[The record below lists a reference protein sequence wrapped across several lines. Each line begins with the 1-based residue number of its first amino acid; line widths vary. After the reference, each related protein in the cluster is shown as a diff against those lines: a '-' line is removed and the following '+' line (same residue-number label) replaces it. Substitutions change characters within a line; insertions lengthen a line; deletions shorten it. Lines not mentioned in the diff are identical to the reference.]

1 MSQGSNSTETI
12 TLLFTDLVG
21 STELM
26 AGLEADVADTVRRD
40 HFARLQACVDR
51 AGGRLVKN
59 LGDGVM
65 AVFGSS
71 SAAIECA
78 VGMQQDV
85 ERAARRHGV
94 ALRIRI
100 GVAAGD
106 VLVEDGDCF
115 GSPVVEG
122 ARLCDLAKGG
132 QILATEIVGRMASGR
147 SKARLAAL
155 GEMELKGLPEP
166 VPVVEVG
173 WSASRATAGL
183 LERAEEL
190 ERLTD
195 AFEAAAAGSGRVVLA
210 EGPPGIG
217 KTTLLR
223 ACDADAVVTLRARGA
238 QLEQDYAWGVVRQL
252 FEDWLHGQPAAERER
267 LLSGAAE
274 PARAALGDAAVGD
287 LQPFAAVHGLY
298 WLAVNVAERTPLV
311 LVVDDAHWCDDASLR
326 WLAYLSAR
334 VDGAPLSVVL
344 GVRRPDPGADR
355 QPLLQIEAEPSTTLI
370 RPAPLSETATREL
383 VTSRL
388 ARDGVSEIAAACHEA
403 TGGNPF
409 LLRALLDDLAQLPEG
424 RAPDPGT
431 VRALRPA
438 AISRAVLLRIGGLQ
452 REAHPVARAIAVLG
466 GSATA
471 ARVAALTGHGAEA
484 TSDALSALGRRRD
497 PRRPAAAGLRP
508 PARARGDPGRSP
520 GVRAQRLAP
529 ACGRAA
535 ARLRRSHRRGGSAAH
550 ADRAR
555 RRRRGSGHAA
565 ALSGGGAGR
574 GGPRGRDRAARAGL
588 AEPPAR
594 GDVAALER
602 LRGRALLRARGAE
615 GLDALRAA
623 VAAATDPGER
633 AGAALELARALEGL
647 SRNTEATEVYES
659 VLRDAGEAHVRDLRA
674 GLVVAAT
681 QHLSTLPRGLEA
693 LGAMLQE
700 PERDDAAA
708 TIVKAAVALA
718 TTAAGGP
725 DGPAQAE
732 EALAR
737 GHLLDAEPSIAI
749 GMAITALVWG
759 DRLEAA
765 LAAWDEVVERAS
777 SRSEPLRLAFALTFR
792 GGVHLRAGRLADA
805 EADERAALDVPQ
817 EMWTASAV
825 PVDIHALLGR
835 DAAGAIRPRRRRRGA
850 RRARAGRAAVRLPG
864 QQHRPHGARPDPLRA
879 RADRG
884 RPRGPARARAPLR
897 RLDAAQPGG
906 VPVALPRRRRSAGD
920 RPRSRARSWPT
931 RRSSWRAPSAPPAR
945 WAWRCAARDWST
957 AATGAS
963 SCWRR
968 PSRLSPPPPRASS
981 TPARWWTWAPP
992 SVAAGQ
998 RQAAR
1003 ERLAEGL
1010 DLAAACGAG
1019 AARGIRAS
1027 GAAPWPARAR
1037 AETASPAATRSPR
1050 ASCAWRVSPSRASRT
1065 ARSPR
1070 SSGSRR
1076 RPSRPTSAAPT
1087 ASSASRRA
1095 RSSSRPRLANDRGDV
1110 PDASLPTAG

>member
-1 MSQGSNSTETI
+1 MPQGSNSTETI

-26 AGLEADVADTVRRD
+26 AGLEADVADAVRRD
-40 HFARLQACVDR
+40 HFGRLQACVDR
-51 AGGRLVKN
+51 AHGRLVKN
-59 LGDGVM
+59 LGDGIM

-78 VGMQQDV
+78 VAMQQDV

-94 ALRIRI
+94 ALRIRV

-115 GSPVVEG
+115 GAPVVEG
-122 ARLCDLAKGG
+122 ARLCDLAQGG

-147 SKARLAAL
+147 STARLIAL
-155 GEMELKGLPEP
+155 GEMELKGLREP

-173 WSASRATAGL
+173 WSASREPAGL

-190 ERLTD
+190 ELLGD

-252 FEDWLHGQPAAERER
+252 FEDWLHAQPEAERER

-274 PARAALGDAAVGD
+274 PARAALGDAPAVEV
-287 LQPFAAVHGLY
+287 QPFAAVHGLY
-298 WLAVNVAERTPLV
+298 WLAVNVAESTPLV

-334 VDGAPLSVVL
+334 VDGAPLSLVL

-355 QPLLQIEAEPSTTLI
+355 QPLLQIGAEPSTALI
-370 RPAPLSETATREL
+370 RPAPLSEAGTREL

-388 ARDGVSEIAAACHEA
+388 ARDELSEIAAACHEA

-409 LLRALLDDLAQLPEG
+409 LLRALLDDLAELPEG

-438 AISRAVLLRIGGLQ
+438 AISRAVLLRIGGLR
-452 REAHPVARAIAVLG
+452 REAHAVARAIAVLG
-466 GSATA
+466 GSATG
-471 ARVAALTGHGAEA
+471 ARVAALTGYDAEA
-484 TSDALSALGRRRD
+484 TSDALSAL
-497 PRRPAAAGLRP
+497 AAGGILDDQLP
-508 PARARGDPGRSP
+508 PVFVHPLVHAVILDDLPAPERSDWH
-520 GVRAQRLAP
+520 R
-529 ACGRAA
+529 RAA
-535 ARLRRSHRRGGSAAH
+535 ALLQDSGARPDEVAAQLMQTEPAGEAEVVATLRRSAE
-550 ADRAR
+550 
-555 RRRRGSGHAA
+555 A
-565 ALSGGGAGR
+565 ALAEAAPEAAVGLLE
-574 GGPRGRDRAARAGL
+574 RAL
-588 AEPPAR
+588 AEPPGR
-594 GDVAALER
+594 DDVAALER

-615 GLDALRAA
+615 GLGALRAA
-623 VAAATDPGER
+623 VEAATDQTER

-647 SRNTEATEVYES
+647 SRNIEATEVYES
-659 VLRDAGEAHVRDLRA
+659 MLPDAGDAHARDLRA

-693 LGAMLQE
+693 LGAMLQQ
-700 PERDDAAA
+700 PEQDDAAA

-725 DGPAQAE
+725 DGPDQAE
-732 EALAR
+732 AALAR

-749 GMAITALVWG
+749 GMAITSLVWG
-759 DRLEAA
+759 DRLDAA
-765 LAAWDEVVERAS
+765 LAAWNEVVERATL
-777 SRSEPLRLAFALTFR
+777 RSEPLRLAFALTFR

-817 EMWTASAV
+817 HMWTASTV
-825 PVDIHALLGR
+825 PVDIHAVLAETLLERSGP
-835 DAAGAIRPRRRRRGA
+835 DAAGEALEQLGPAEQLSDYQGNSTALMARGRIRLARGQTDAALDDLLELGRRCDAWTLRNPAAFPWRSH
-850 RRARAGRAAVRLPG
+850 AAVAMR
-864 QQHRPHGARPDPLRA
+864 ATDP
-879 RADRG
+879 
-884 RPRGPARARAPLR
+884 
-897 RLDAAQPGG
+897 
-906 VPVALPRRRRSAGD
+906 
-920 RPRSRARSWPT
+920 SRARELADEEVELARPFGSA
-931 RRSSWRAPSAPPAR
+931 RALGVALRGAGLVDGGGRSIALLEEAVETLAPSPAR
-945 WAWRCAARDWST
+945 LEHARALVDLGAAQRR
-957 AATGAS
+957 TGH
-963 SCWRR
+963 
-968 PSRLSPPPPRASS
+968 
-981 TPARWWTWAPP
+981 
-992 SVAAGQ
+992 

-1010 DLAAACGAG
+1010 DLAVVCGAG
-1019 AARGIRAS
+1019 PLAEY
-1027 GAAPWPARAR
+1027 AR
-1037 AETASPAATRSPR
+1037 AELALAGARPRRDRVTGRDALTPSELRVTRIAVTGKSNR
-1050 ASCAWRVSPSRASRT
+1050 EIAEELWVTQKTVETHLSRAYRKLGIKT
-1065 ARSPR
+1065 RAEL
-1070 SSGSRR
+1070 G
-1076 RPSRPTSAAPT
+1076 AA
-1087 ASSASRRA
+1087 
-1095 RSSSRPRLANDRGDV
+1095 LANDRGDI
-1110 PDASLPTAG
+1110 PDASVPTAG